1 MGMERTRKQ
10 ETQTLKQSLFP
21 LLALALFGGGT
32 FDLFKQQDRQALF
45 QAVRGLGGG
54 GGGSLS
60 INANS
65 LQPIVCR
72 PWGDLWVIC
81 REKAA
86 KKINPVVSCL
96 KFVTDGLHLC
106 WKTSDCK

>member
-54 GGGSLS
+54 GEEAYLSMPTVCNLLSAGPGGTSGLS
-60 INANS
+60 VGKRQLRKSTLLSVALNS
-65 LQPIVCR
+65 
-72 PWGDLWVIC
+72 
-81 REKAA
+81 
-86 KKINPVVSCL
+86 
-96 KFVTDGLHLC
+96 
-106 WKTSDCK
+106 